1 MGTSALCKSVHSL
14 LLVHGGMLEDL
25 PVELIVEQ
33 FVLYFQLIYLSSI
46 LSIQSLLLLR
56 KLLPISDVS
65 IG

>member
-1 MGTSALCKSVHSL
+1 MGTSALRKSVHSL

-56 KLLPISDVS
+56 
-65 IG
+65 